1 MRFSNGFCVASAGG
15 TITNGTDSPSGG
27 GLKVLTVMSGSVT
40 VQYSSAGADPAQ
52 STVTVQVGAAQP
64 DGTRIGGTILTGG
77 SLAMT
82 LQ

>member
-1 MRFSNGFCVASAGG
+1 
-15 TITNGTDSPSGG
+15 
-27 GLKVLTVMSGSVT
+27 MSGSVT

-52 STVTVQVGAAQP
+52 STVTVQIGAAQP

-77 SLAMT
+77 SYAMT